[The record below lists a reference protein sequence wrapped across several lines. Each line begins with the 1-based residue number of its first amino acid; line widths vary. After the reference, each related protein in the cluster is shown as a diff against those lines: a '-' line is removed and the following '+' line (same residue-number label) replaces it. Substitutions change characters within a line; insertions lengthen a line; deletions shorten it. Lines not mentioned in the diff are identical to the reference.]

1 VTRPGLPSDWT
12 RLHKLSPL
20 LRSSR
25 ALVALF
31 TVLGSRQLSP
41 GADDDAWLDVL
52 ILGLAALA
60 ATVSW
65 LVTRWRIHN
74 GELQIETGLIRRQ
87 SLRVPLTRLQAV
99 DVVRP
104 LLARMLGL
112 AEVRLVVAGRGSAHT
127 RLAYLTEERA
137 AEVRAQLLAIA
148 HGLEADTPEP
158 AERPVLAVGGGRI
171 VASNLLAPGPLSF
184 LVVIVGTVFLFTA
197 NPTVAAGL
205 AGAALALGFALV
217 LATAHQ
223 VGSEWEFTLGQAPD
237 GLRLRAG
244 LLQHRAETI
253 PIARVQAIRR
263 VEPLLWRLKRW
274 VRLEVDVA
282 RQQDRDPVENESA
295 ASNRALLPVGA
306 PEEADHLLTLVLPDA
321 GVRPPANSLAPSRVR
336 WRAPLLRHNL
346 HAWYDETYVVCAG
359 GRIRRTIVVVPLE
372 KVQSIRW
379 SQGPLS
385 RRLGLASVH
394 VDTAGRRFTGSA
406 RFRDAGEARSWM
418 AELPDLA
425 RLRREHSSRAALP
438 RGVRG
443 SARARDAADVRTL
456 RDDAGQ

>member
-1 VTRPGLPSDWT
+1 LPSDWT

-25 ALVALF
+25 ALVALL

-41 GADDDAWLDVL
+41 GADNDAWLDLV
-52 ILGLAALA
+52 ILGVAAAA

-112 AEVRLVVAGRGSAHT
+112 AEVRLVVAGRGSSHT
-127 RLAYLTEERA
+127 RLAYLTEDRA
-137 AEVRAQLLAIA
+137 AEVRAQLLAVA

-158 AERPVLAVGGGRI
+158 AELPILAVTGTRI
-171 VASNLLAPGPLSF
+171 VAAHLLAPGPFSV
-184 LVVIVGTVFLFTA
+184 LVGLVGTMFLFTA

-205 AGAALALGFALV
+205 AGAALALAFALV
-217 LATAHQ
+217 VRTAHL
-223 VGSEWEFTLGQAPD
+223 VGREWEFSLGQAPD

-253 PIARVQAIRR
+253 PLARVQAVRR
-263 VEPLLWRLKRW
+263 VEPLLWRMKHW

-282 RQQDRDPVENESA
+282 RQQDRDPTENESA
-295 ASNRALLPVGA
+295 GTNRALLPVGA
-306 PEEADHLLTLVLPDA
+306 PEEADRLLSLVLPA
-321 GVRPPANSLAPSRVR
+321 AAVRPPADSIAPRRAR

-359 GRIRRTIVVVPLE
+359 GRFRRTVVVVPLE

-394 VDTAGRRFTGSA
+394 IDTAGRHFTGSA
-406 RFRDAGEARSWM
+406 RFRDVTEARVW
-418 AELPDLA
+418 ATELPGLA
-425 RLRREHSSRAALP
+425 RIRRERASHTAP
-438 RGVRG
+438 RP
-443 SARARDAADVRTL
+443 AEA
-456 RDDAGQ
+456 

>member
-1 VTRPGLPSDWT
+1 VSPTGLPSEWT

-25 ALVALF
+25 AMVALF
-31 TVLGSRQLSP
+31 TVLGTRQLTP
-41 GADDDAWLDVL
+41 GTHDDLWVDIVVL
-52 ILGLAALA
+52 GVAAAA

-65 LVTRWRIHN
+65 LVTRWRIHD
-74 GELQIETGLIRRQ
+74 GELQIETGLVRRQ

-112 AEVRLVVAGRGSAHT
+112 AEVRLVVAGRGSTHT

-137 AEVRAQLLAIA
+137 AEVRAQLLAVA

-158 AERPVLAVGGGRI
+158 AERPVLAVPGGRI
-171 VASNLLAPGPLSF
+171 VAAHLLAPGPL
-184 LVVIVGTVFLFTA
+184 LVVAVLALTVTVFTA
-197 NPTVAAGL
+197 DPTAAAGL
-205 AGAALALGFALV
+205 AGATVAFAFV
-217 LATAHQ
+217 LAVTTAHRI
-223 VGSEWEFTLGQAPD
+223 GAEWEFTLAEAPD

-253 PIARVQAIRR
+253 PLARVQAIRR
-263 VEPLLWRLKRW
+263 VEPLLWRATRW

-282 RQQDRDPVENESA
+282 RAHDRDPTENEA
-295 ASNRALLPVGA
+295 ATVNRALLPVGA
-306 PEEADHLLTLVLPDA
+306 AVDADRLLGLVFPGGAA
-321 GVRPPANSLAPSRVR
+321 GAPPSTLAPRRAR

-346 HAWYDETYVVCAG
+346 HAWYDDTYVVCGG
-359 GRIRRTIVVVPLE
+359 GRFRRTVVVVPLE

-394 VDTAGRRFTGSA
+394 VDTAGRHFTGSA
-406 RFRDAGEARSWM
+406 LFRDSADAARWM
-418 AELPDLA
+418 AELPPLA
-425 RLRREHSSRAALP
+425 RVRRD
-438 RGVRG
+438 RG
-443 SARARDAADVRTL
+443 SAATSARPRVRPTRA
-456 RDDAGQ
+456 